1 MEPQRSNSLLI
12 NFEEVETLLDRKPPI
27 REVCICGHSMR
38 RHESFGDGKSYC
50 QVAKTFCPCET
61 PKSVIEVEDTRPFMY
76 NTNGY
81 GSLHALFRGIKR
93 LNQMGKSYR
102 LTLPSNCWACGQGA
116 DLQPVP
122 INQFNEISNKGE
134 ARNALLCLT
143 CLYKWQG
150 IPVEVHTVV
159 NSPNLD
165 TDGSRANSTVDYW
178 PSIYD
183 RFADSRNSNSA

>member
-1 MEPQRSNSLLI
+1 
-12 NFEEVETLLDRKPPI
+12 
-27 REVCICGHSMR
+27 
-38 RHESFGDGKSYC
+38 
-50 QVAKTFCPCET
+50 
-61 PKSVIEVEDTRPFMY
+61 MY

-102 LTLPSNCWACGQGA
+102 LMLPSICWACGQGA

-122 INQFNEISNKGE
+122 VNPFNEVSDKGE

-143 CLYKWQG
+143 CLYKLQG
-150 IPVEVHTVV
+150 IPVEVNTVDHSS
-159 NSPNLD
+159 NPD
-165 TDGSRANSTVDYW
+165 TDSNCANSTFDYW

-183 RFADSRNSNSA
+183 RVADVRKGYYA